1 MAATAERIYRAA
13 LALMDEPEAYEHYKS
28 RAIAVL
34 NLLCGELALRFG
46 PSEAEGRRP
55 AVREVAEMTEELE
68 LDEAAARLILP
79 YGLAAHLMS
88 DVSPD
93 TANFFQQRYEELVF
107 RALDAYTRRP
117 EPIEDVY
124 GGISGEAAPWR

>member
-1 MAATAERIYRAA
+1 LAATAERIYRAA
-13 LALMDEPEAYEHYKS
+13 LLLMDEPDAYEQYKS

-46 PSEAEGRRP
+46 LAAEEGKRP
-55 AVREVAEMTEELE
+55 GVREIAEMTDELE

-88 DVSPD
+88 EISPAA
-93 TANFFQQRYEELVF
+93 ANFFQQRYEELAY
-107 RALDAYTRRP
+107 RAQDAFTRRS

-124 GGISGEAAPWR
+124 GAAGEAAPWR